1 MSQNGEP
8 FNYRYF
14 EKFER
19 RLVLNPVPQNKQFSR
34 KDGIN
39 VSMDIFHIVSLSIF
53 CFLCYKALVG
63 IFRINTPTVATIMKA
78 SLHSS
83 RSEKHSGRLPL
94 QRAAAAQNLLLYI
107 SLHFTATVLPLEV
120 LAKFKSCVTVCPKRK
135 ICAPSSFHCE
145 GSPNVRRIILRHL
158 SLVIRARK
166 FQFVV
171 QPVQLTYQ
179 ELD

>member
-14 EKFER
+14 ENFER
-19 RLVLNPVPQNKQFSR
+19 RLVLNRVPQNKQFSR

-39 VSMDIFHIVSLSIF
+39 VSMAIFHIVSLSIF
-53 CFLCYKALVG
+53 CFLCYTVLVS
-63 IFRINTPTVATIMKA
+63 IFRINTPTVATMNAI

-83 RSEKHSGRLPL
+83 RSEKHSRRLPP

-135 ICAPSSFHCE
+135 KSAPSSFLCE
-145 GSPNVRRIILRHL
+145 GSPNVLRIMHSQTLIW
-158 SLVIRARK
+158 A
-166 FQFVV
+166 
-171 QPVQLTYQ
+171 
-179 ELD
+179 

>member
-1 MSQNGEP
+1 MRQSTEIFSSFMSQNGEP

-34 KDGIN
+34 KDRIN
-39 VSMDIFHIVSLSIF
+39 VSMAIFHIVSLSIF
-53 CFLCYKALVG
+53 CFLCYKALVS
-63 IFRINTPTVATIMKA
+63 IFRINTPTVATMNA

-83 RSEKHSGRLPL
+83 PSEKHSRRLPP

-135 ICAPSSFHCE
+135 KFEPSSFHCE

-158 SLVIRARK
+158 S
-166 FQFVV
+166 
-171 QPVQLTYQ
+171 
-179 ELD
+179 

>member
-19 RLVLNPVPQNKQFSR
+19 RLVLNPVPQNKQFSK

-39 VSMDIFHIVSLSIF
+39 VSMAIFHIVSLSIF
-53 CFLCYKALVG
+53 CFLCYTVLVS
-63 IFRINTPTVATIMKA
+63 IFRINTPTVATMNAI

-83 RSEKHSGRLPL
+83 RSEKHSRRLPP

-135 ICAPSSFHCE
+135 KCAPSSFLCE
-145 GSPNVRRIILRHL
+145 GSPNLLRIMHSQTFEL
-158 SLVIRARK
+158 S
-166 FQFVV
+166 
-171 QPVQLTYQ
+171 Y
-179 ELD
+179 